1 MKCSNVRTL
10 LVALLDD
17 ELAPSQRE
25 QVLDHVEHCEACA
38 LHHADLA
45 ATTPLAP
52 VIPLDSAQRHELHL
66 AIEHALDH
74 ADTASPRAART
85 SWRGQLTRDIPV
97 PSGVVVLYAA
107 ALLLAIGF
115 AARGSLVSADS
126 PTVADAGEQVE
137 EPGAQVNLHRP
148 AAYTPQDGWF

>member
-1 MKCSNVRTL
+1 MKCPKVRTL

-25 QVLDHVEHCEACA
+25 QVLDHVEQCDTCA
-38 LHHADLA
+38 LHHAELA

-52 VIPLDSAQRHELHL
+52 VISLESAQRHELHL

-74 ADTASPRAART
+74 ADAHPPRAVRM
-85 SWRGQLTRDIPV
+85 SWRGQLARDIPV

-115 AARGSLVSADS
+115 AARGSLLSADA
-126 PTVADAGEQVE
+126 PTVVDAGEQAE
-137 EPGAQVNLHRP
+137 EPHTQVNLHRP